1 MGIIRKRGF
10 RRQLLDSDMIIFN
23 GGNLFRCNSI
33 IDFTRLL
40 ALMYPLQVAQK
51 NGKKVIIFPQS
62 ASTLNK
68 IGKLLLFPILRKAQ
82 VVMFREK
89 LSYKNL

>member
-51 NGKKVIIFPQS
+51 NGKK
-62 ASTLNK
+62 
-68 IGKLLLFPILRKAQ
+68 
-82 VVMFREK
+82 
-89 LSYKNL
+89 